1 MSRRSGQTGYIERSG
16 NWYVVRFWMDVV
28 GQEKRRLV
36 RERVCPT
43 SGPGRLSASERKRKG
58 REIVAASG
66 ADSVKHFEQVVLQP
80 SLGVTFRQQA
90 ETYLEWVT
98 MRDREP
104 IRDISTIRGALN
116 KWILPVIGDLPLSQV
131 HNGTVKAVVDRMKQ
145 FRSAV
150 GGTLSPRTI
159 GLYVSLVGRV
169 VASLKNRETGEPI
182 YNRKWDSTFMDL
194 PILVHKAQ
202 RRPSLKADAI
212 TQLVNGSEGD
222 EQSLYV
228 LLAAAGLRVSEA
240 LALETRQFIN
250 AGRTIEIR
258 QQVDRQKPRIVSYLK
273 TDAAYRDVDLHP
285 DVAEFLQRFM
295 GRKNGLL
302 FATANGTPHLH
313 NNIEER
319 WLTARL
325 RKMGL
330 DEPGMGWHAFRRFRK
345 TWLRGK
351 RCQEDINIFWMG
363 HKPMTMSE
371 IYSRLFDELDM
382 RLAEAE
388 AVGYGFRLP
397 PNGCLIPMIPKNEA
411 QIVRE
416 VAV

>member
-16 NWYVVRFWMDVV
+16 NWYVVRFWMDVE

-36 RERVCPT
+36 RERVCPA

-159 GLYVSLVGRV
+159 GMYVSLVGRV
-169 VASLKNRETGEPI
+169 VASLKNPETGEPI

-202 RRPSLKADAI
+202 RRPWLKAD
-212 TQLVNGSEGD
+212 TV
-222 EQSLYV
+222 
-228 LLAAAGLRVSEA
+228 
-240 LALETRQFIN
+240 IN

-258 QQVDRQKPRIVSYLK
+258 QQVDRQKPRVVSYLK

-319 WLTARL
+319 RLTARL

-371 IYSRLFDELDM
+371 IYSRLFEELDM

>member
-1 MSRRSGQTGYIERSG
+1 MRPDQRVVTKMPLTEIWDDSGTLNGERIKYLDESTL
-16 NWYVVRFWMDVV
+16 RELV
-28 GQEKRRLV
+28 GSSCVQFIVAYPGLKLDWIPTEKR
-36 RERVCPT
+36 
-43 SGPGRLSASERKRKG
+43 
-58 REIVAASG
+58 
-66 ADSVKHFEQVVLQP
+66 FE
-80 SLGVTFRQQA
+80 F
-90 ETYLEWVT
+90 WK
-98 MRDREP
+98 
-104 IRDISTIRGALN
+104 TIRPQ
-116 KWILPVIGDLPLSQV
+116 I
-131 HNGTVKAVVDRMKQ
+131 
-145 FRSAV
+145 
-150 GGTLSPRTI
+150 
-159 GLYVSLVGRV
+159 
-169 VASLKNRETGEPI
+169 
-182 YNRKWDSTFMDL
+182 
-194 PILVHKAQ
+194 
-202 RRPSLKADAI
+202 ADPAK
-212 TQLVNGSEGD
+212 
-222 EQSLYV
+222 
-228 LLAAAGLRVSEA
+228 
-240 LALETRQFIN
+240 QFIN

-258 QQVDRQKPRIVSYLK
+258 QQVDRQKPRVVSYLK

-285 DVAEFLQRFM
+285 DVAEFLRRFM

-363 HKPMTMSE
+363 HKPITMSE
-371 IYSRLFDELDM
+371 IYSRLFEELDM
-382 RLAEAE
+382 RLAEVE